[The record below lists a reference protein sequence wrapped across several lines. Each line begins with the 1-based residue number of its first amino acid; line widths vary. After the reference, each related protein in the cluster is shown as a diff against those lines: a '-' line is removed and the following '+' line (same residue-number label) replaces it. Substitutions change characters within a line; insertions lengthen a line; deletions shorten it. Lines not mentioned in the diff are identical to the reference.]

1 MYADGPEGLT
11 IAAATTDDDLRAMIA
26 VRTAANPDRP
36 APRLEN
42 LRHNMT
48 AQRGLTFLVARLSG
62 EPVACGFVYGDIPAS
77 HAEAH
82 VVVRPDVR
90 RLGVGSALLAEAG
103 ARARGGGKLELE
115 GPVREDDHA
124 SRAFL
129 ERRGFRVVGG
139 EQALALDLS
148 DVDPLAPTTP
158 SAVEIVSRAAR
169 PDLTDALYPVGAEGA
184 EDIPGFPG
192 RPTYE
197 QWRATDIDRP
207 TRIPELFFIALVD
220 GEPIGYA
227 AMDDYGRD
235 AFHGLT
241 AVRRSWRRRGV
252 ATALKLTQIAA
263 AKERGFRRVFT
274 TSEERNAPMRALNA
288 KLGYRPE
295 PSLSEL
301 VLRGPADVR
310 LPHGDN

>member
-1 MYADGPEGLT
+1 VHAVRPEGLT
-11 IAAATTDDDLRAMIA
+11 IAAAGTDDDLRAMIT

-42 LRHNMT
+42 LRHNLS
-48 AQRGLTFLVARLSG
+48 AQTGVTFVVARLQG
-62 EPVACGFVYGDIPAS
+62 EPAACGFVSIDIPAT

-82 VVVRPDVR
+82 VVVAPQLRCQ
-90 RLGVGSALLAEAG
+90 GVGSALLAEAG
-103 ARARGGGKLELE
+103 GLARAAGKRELE
-115 GPVREDDHA
+115 GPVREDDDA

-129 ERRGFRVVGG
+129 ERRGFRIVGG
-139 EQALALDLS
+139 EQALALDLGQI
-148 DVDPLAPTTP
+148 DPVATTLP
-158 SAVEIVSRAAR
+158 PGVEIVSRAAR

-184 EDIPGFPG
+184 EDIPGSPG

-197 QWRATDIDRP
+197 QWRAIDVDRP
-207 TRIPELFFIALVD
+207 TRIPELFFIALFD

-227 AMDDYGRD
+227 TMDDYGRD

-241 AVRRSWRRRGV
+241 AVRRDWRRRGV
-252 ATALKLTQIAA
+252 ATGLKQAQIAA

-274 TSEERNAPMRALNA
+274 TSEERNTPMRALNA
-288 KLGYRPE
+288 KLGYRAE
-295 PSLSEL
+295 PSLSEI